1 MSTRDG
7 SRLRTYS
14 SVYLL
19 SLGDNA
25 VNLGASH
32 AFVMVCVQLTAN
44 SQDVYQLSSHCSS
57 DLGPSLA
64 VRHTLMSRMR
74 K

>member
-1 MSTRDG
+1 MSTRDD
-7 SRLRTYS
+7 SRLRTDS

-25 VNLGASH
+25 VNLGASR
-32 AFVMVCVQLTAN
+32 AFLMVCVQLT
-44 SQDVYQLSSHCSS
+44 VRKLISSPAFYSS
-57 DLGPSLA
+57 DLDPSLVA
-64 VRHTLMSRMR
+64 RHTLMSRMR